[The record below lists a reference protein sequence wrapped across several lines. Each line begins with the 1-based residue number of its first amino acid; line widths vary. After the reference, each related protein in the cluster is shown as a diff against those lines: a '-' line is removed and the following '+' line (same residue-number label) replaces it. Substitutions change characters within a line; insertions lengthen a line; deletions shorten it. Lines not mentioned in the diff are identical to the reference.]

1 MLKEWEFSEMGKV
14 ILSMGAV
21 PRKSILGAAPSPR
34 ARRDKKVL
42 GNREGGGPARSETQQ
57 GHLG

>member
-1 MLKEWEFSEMGKV
+1 MGV
-14 ILSMGAV
+14 FRDGEGDFVNGAV